1 MKKRFISL
9 NFLILILIMAISWG
23 YQNYLQLTS
32 KSVGKQAQYIL
43 AQAENKIINDL
54 SALKFSIYSTRSN
67 ELKQVRND
75 IMAKFTEEDFQSIT
89 IQPQASFIDTLL
101 FDSKLKDFMN
111 SSNLNKSNKSLLN
124 KMKLYLPNELLISF
138 LADLQAMDQII
149 AIEDYLQENGYSYL
163 NSNVVPSVKSNI
175 KHYYYDKAKFSEI
188 MQDYSNII
196 NQRDKY
202 IKESTYQNYLQAIIL
217 IITLL
222 LATIFIQVFDFYLKM
237 INQEKINFLLKGHI
251 SPKQYFR
258 NLWWKKSLTLMLSF
272 VCLLTTFI
280 IDFQEILNINI
291 DTRNVFF
298 IIILIA
304 TNLAIFILKKE
315 RTSL

>member
-1 MKKRFISL
+1 MT
-9 NFLILILIMAISWG
+9 ISWG
-23 YQNYLQLTS
+23 YQNYLQVIS
-32 KSVGKQAQYIL
+32 KATGKQAQSIL

-75 IMAKFTEEDFQSIT
+75 IMVKFTEEDFQSIT

-251 SPKQYFR
+251 SQKKYFR
-258 NLWWKKSLTLMLSF
+258 NLWWKKSLTLMLSL